1 MAGDAISNYRTV
13 ASFAHEEKVV
23 NDFSIMLENPKK
35 LAISNAHKIGII
47 YGFSQFL
54 IYGMISVLFYAGAQ
68 FLKHYEESP
77 LYMFVSI
84 FAMNFGALAS
94 GQAN

>member
-1 MAGDAISNYRTV
+1 
-13 ASFAHEEKVV
+13 
-23 NDFSIMLENPKK
+23 
-35 LAISNAHKIGII
+35 
-47 YGFSQFL
+47 
-54 IYGMISVLFYAGAQ
+54 MIAVLFYAGAQ
-68 FLKHYEESP
+68 FLKHYNEDP